1 MREGAPADAVHVFPG
16 RLAGKPRDN
25 VRRAWDRIRKDAK
38 LEDVHFHDLRHSY
51 ASLLINDGASL
62 PIIGRLLGHTQAQT
76 TMRYA
81 HLADDP
87 LREATS
93 RVGKIVGGAL

>member
-1 MREGAPADAVHVFPG
+1 MRQKTERHQDAAERTIKDIRRPWESI
-16 RLAGKPRDN
+16 RRTAGLD
-25 VRRAWDRIRKDAK
+25 
-38 LEDVHFHDLRHSY
+38 DVHFHDLRHSY
-51 ASLLINDGASL
+51 ASLLVNDGASL

-87 LREATS
+87 LS
-93 RVGKIVGGAL
+93 DQPHLIGPV